1 MADVVNSEPSS
12 ENGNVLNEKVH
23 DDTVV
28 DWDGPD
34 DINNPLNWSS
44 LKRNAHVVL
53 ISIFTLYGNLAS
65 TMFAPGAAALVHEF
79 GITSDVLAA
88 FTVSIYLVGFALGPI
103 LISPLSEVYGRLI
116 INQVCNVIFL
126 AFTIGCAVST
136 SSAMF
141 FVFRFLAGCAC
152 SAPMTVGGA
161 VIADITTPEQR
172 GKAMALWALGPLLG
186 PVVGPIIGGFVAQRL
201 SWRWAFWIIS
211 ILAGVVF
218 IVSIFVMKETNAT
231 ILLQRKAAK
240 LRRASGKTYLVAKGQ
255 INQTTKQI
263 LLRAILRPTRLL
275 LFSPVVTLLSL
286 FSALVFSLIYIL
298 FTTFPMVFETQYG
311 FSVQIS
317 GLAYLGLGIGLG
329 IGIVGFGATSDR
341 VYKRLKGDGEGT
353 PEMRLPPMM
362 WVSPITGLGFFWYGW
377 SAQYQVHWIVPII
390 GSSVIGIGA
399 LFVMMPAQIYIVD
412 AFGPQTAASA
422 LAASAV
428 LRTLSGAFLTL
439 AGPPMYASLGLGWG
453 NSLLGFLCLAFVPV
467 PWLFYRYGRKLRE
480 KFVFEP

>member
-103 LISPLSEVYGRLI
+103 LISPLSEVCNFLRSLAHIFLGLDGDQ
-116 INQVCNVIFL
+116 NPFCNVIFL

-211 ILAGVVF
+211 ILLTHHKAGVVF

-298 FTTFPMVFETQYG
+298 FTTFPMVFETQW
-311 FSVQIS
+311 
-317 GLAYLGLGIGLG
+317 LAYLGLGIGLG

-439 AGPPMYASLGLGWG
+439 AGPPISGYA
-453 NSLLGFLCLAFVPV
+453 
-467 PWLFYRYGRKLRE
+467 R
-480 KFVFEP
+480 KFVDAKNTGSSPNVIKAPFATSSNLPR